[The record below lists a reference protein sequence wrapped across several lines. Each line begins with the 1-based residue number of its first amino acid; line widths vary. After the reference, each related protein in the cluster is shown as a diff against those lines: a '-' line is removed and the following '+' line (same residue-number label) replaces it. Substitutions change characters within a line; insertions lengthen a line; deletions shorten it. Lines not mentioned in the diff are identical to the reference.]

1 MGWSVWKRSN
11 YRQNLH
17 FKTFV
22 DIDSPT
28 MVAIL
33 TRQKKSVKDDAAEV
47 KLPCAIIGYNITFL
61 DVVQKRKLLSQKYF
75 FNVHSEMLWA
85 KLNFAEKPCS
95 LGLCSTTSHGKFITL
110 DILHFSITELLDK
123 IGYDASSLVSDISES
138 LAKTDSVPLHM
149 IPSNLL
155 SLKFILSH

>member
-1 MGWSVWKRSN
+1 MIIDVSD
-11 YRQNLH
+11 NLKIVLWVDLYEKDLTNG
-17 FKTFV
+17 KTYILKVF

-75 FNVHSEMLWA
+75 FNVHSEML
-85 KLNFAEKPCS
+85 
-95 LGLCSTTSHGKFITL
+95 
-110 DILHFSITELLDK
+110 
-123 IGYDASSLVSDISES
+123 
-138 LAKTDSVPLHM
+138 
-149 IPSNLL
+149 
-155 SLKFILSH
+155 